1 MISRNLSRRLKQLE
15 SRSMLDQPVADLYD
29 LICVAGQKQSWDRK
43 SIPLRP
49 STGSMATSTRAP

>member
-1 MISRNLSRRLKQLE
+1 MISRNLSAVEATGKPLHA
-15 SRSMLDQPVADLYD
+15 DQPVADLYD

-49 STGSMATSTRAP
+49 STGSMATSTRAR